1 MSLLQTASDC
11 LFLPDYSAASLK
23 HLAGEEKQSEEISQ
37 MAREHMATGSG
48 SFLPVLQRWTCS
60 ESLLTQQLR
69 LVVSSRALKDNTDE
83 KVALLSA
90 TDHPPTPTHPL
101 SCTQVFLAA
110 RREMKFNIASAGL
123 SGIISDSPAWI
134 CNEIIVWSRRRGGEQ
149 RSNCPL
155 TGKIPNICHVIRC
168 VLTILQWVAQ
178 QVRGQQSG
186 HSEWD
191 PCSTQ
196 TRVFLESKVKLKEKR

>member
-1 MSLLQTASDC
+1 
-11 LFLPDYSAASLK
+11 
-23 HLAGEEKQSEEISQ
+23 
-37 MAREHMATGSG
+37 MAIEHMATGSG
-48 SFLPVLQRWTCS
+48 SFLPVLQRWMCS
-60 ESLLTQQLR
+60 ESPLTQQLR
-69 LVVSSRALKDNTDE
+69 LVVSTDE

-134 CNEIIVWSRRRGGEQ
+134 CNEIIVWSRRRG
-149 RSNCPL
+149 
-155 TGKIPNICHVIRC
+155 VIRC

-186 HSEWD
+186 HSKWD

>member
-1 MSLLQTASDC
+1 MSLLQTASDS

-134 CNEIIVWSRRRGGEQ
+134 CNEIIVWSRRRG
-149 RSNCPL
+149 
-155 TGKIPNICHVIRC
+155 VIRC

-191 PCSTQ
+191 LCSTQ